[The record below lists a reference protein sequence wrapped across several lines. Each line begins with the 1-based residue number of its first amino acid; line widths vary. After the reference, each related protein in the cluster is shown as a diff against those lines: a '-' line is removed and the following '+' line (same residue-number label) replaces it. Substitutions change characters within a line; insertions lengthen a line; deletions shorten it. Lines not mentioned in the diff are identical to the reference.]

1 MRCNRCTLEFDHH
14 CKYLNNCIGKK
25 NYKLFFRLILSLEL
39 FEAFMLIISFINI
52 FSKDFNFKPQDISI
66 YLNILRSMI
75 TFVANGYLVI
85 FHIYIQRNNLT
96 TLEYIIKRKKS
107 KNKAVHNLTD
117 ISYRNNETITIQ
129 EQEKHLNI

>member
-1 MRCNRCTLEFDHH
+1 
-14 CKYLNNCIGKK
+14 
-25 NYKLFFRLILSLEL
+25 
-39 FEAFMLIISFINI
+39 MLIISFINI